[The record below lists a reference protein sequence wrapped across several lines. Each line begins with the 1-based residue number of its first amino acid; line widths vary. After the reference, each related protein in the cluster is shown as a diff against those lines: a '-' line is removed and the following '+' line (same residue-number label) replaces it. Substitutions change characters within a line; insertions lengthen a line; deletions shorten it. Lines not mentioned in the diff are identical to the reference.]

1 MKATMRLRLTTAL
14 GAIAIVTALSRAQ
27 SIDERAELRRLNQE
41 AAAAHERGDFR
52 SFLELT
58 GRIVEKAP
66 RSVGA
71 LYNLACAQALNGAG
85 GEAIA
90 TLDRLASRGA
100 AFELDEDPDLE
111 SLRDSPEFRAV
122 ARKMSAL
129 SERVGSSTV
138 AFTLPDKTLITEGV
152 AHDPRTGDFFVS
164 SVRRRKILRI
174 SRDGSVSDFL
184 ESGRDGFYAVVALD
198 VDPGRNVLWASSH
211 ASPQMEG
218 YRDEDEGRS
227 FVAELDLASSKLRR
241 KIEPPR
247 LSPAARFSDLAVGPE
262 GDVAVSDPYTGRL
275 YLLPAGAEELR
286 ILVDV
291 GPLVSPQGIAWAPDG
306 RSLFVADYTQG
317 IARVAVADGTVRLL
331 DVPKETVVTGI
342 DGLVWADGSLVGIQN
357 GVRPHRVVR
366 HRLDPDYH
374 RVEEVTVLERGHPSF
389 DEPTLGVRVDADL
402 YYVANSQYRFV
413 GEDGTLDLDRLQLPV
428 ILRAPLPWLGLPR

>member
-1 MKATMRLRLTTAL
+1 MRFRVAIAF
-14 GAIAIVTALSRAQ
+14 GAIAVLTALSPAQ
-27 SIDERAELRRLNQE
+27 SVDDRAELRRLNQD
-41 AAAAHERGDFR
+41 AADAHERKDFP

-58 GRIVEKAP
+58 RKIVEKAP

-85 GEAIA
+85 AEAIA

-100 AFELDEDPDLE
+100 AFDLNGDPDLE
-111 SLRDSPEFRAV
+111 SLRDSPGFQAV
-122 ARKMSAL
+122 SRKMAAL
-129 SERVGSSTV
+129 SEPVGSSAV
-138 AFTLPDKTLITEGV
+138 AFTLPDKTLITEGI
-152 AHDPRTGDFFVS
+152 AHDPKTGDFFVS

-174 SRDGSVSDFL
+174 SKDGSVSDFL

-211 ASPQMEG
+211 ASRQMEG

-227 FVAELDLASSKLRR
+227 FVAEIELGSSKLLR
-241 KIEPPR
+241 KVEPPR
-247 LSPAARFSDLAVGPE
+247 LSPPAIFSDLAVGPN
-262 GDVAVSDPYTGRL
+262 GDLTISDPYTGRL
-275 YLLPAGAEELR
+275 YLLPAGADEPR

-317 IARVAVADGTVRLL
+317 IARVAVADGAVRLL

-366 HRLDPDYH
+366 YRLDPDYQ
-374 RVEEVTVLERGHPSF
+374 RVEEVTVLERGHTSF
-389 DEPTLGVRVDADL
+389 DEPTLGVRVGADL

-428 ILRAPLPWLGLPR
+428 ILRAPLPWLGLPPR